1 MLNIGSGQ
9 THTRRVN
16 KILMKFGYYADR
28 ELPESVGIDKP
39 LLIDYKTN
47 SHGYRC
53 PEWDPMPDGKK
64 NVVVLGCSHTYGVGL
79 EDDEH
84 WVHRVSQHNTGR
96 LRYWNLGQ
104 PGASADKVVR
114 ILYGCEKV
122 IYPSII
128 IVCWPFWSR
137 REKLHHYPQ
146 SQMSHDEELNNETDE
161 TDKDN
166 FLKNVFL
173 VEKFAEKNECKV
185 FHCFAQDSYH
195 EHIKGLNV
203 LEEYT
208 IKNCWPHWNKHTARD
223 LHHEPSL
230 AKDGVHYGVEH
241 HERFAQLFL
250 AKFSS
255 KLK

>member
-1 MLNIGSGQ
+1 
-9 THTRRVN
+9 
-16 KILMKFGYYADR
+16 MKFGYYTDQ
-28 ELPESVGIDKP
+28 ELPES
-39 LLIDYKTN
+39 

-79 EDDEH
+79 EDNEH
-84 WVHRVSQHNTGR
+84 WVHHVSQHNTTR

-128 IVCWPFWSR
+128 IVCWPAWSR
-137 REKLHHYPQ
+137 REKLHYYPE
-146 SQMSHDEELNNETDE
+146 SLTSHDEVLRNETEE
-161 TDKDN
+161 TDKHN

-173 VEKFAEKNECKV
+173 VEKFAEKNQCKTL
-185 FHCFAQDSYH
+185 HCFAQESYQ
-195 EHIKGLNV
+195 EHVKGLNV
-203 LEEYT
+203 LEDYT
-208 IKNCWPHWNKHTARD
+208 IKNCWPYWDKFEQRVPYN
-223 LHHEPSL
+223 EPSL
-230 AKDGVHYGVEH
+230 AADGEHYGAEH

-250 AKFSS
+250 GRFGS